1 MVQRDKTC
9 QRTKGKSIKIL
20 SNLSKLKNEKQKL
33 FHGHYI
39 QDDHEGKDDW
49 QFTLIEQCTTNAELR
64 KRELYWQHCFK
75 RSFQM
80 TLISVKNF
88 VYNKLARQ
96 NICIFLINSI
106 SVLVFL
112 TYCYHYL
119 YPYSCY
125 CYYCYCFY
133 YFIIITTIFYCC
145 YSHYYCSQYFIS
157 MLFILSHFIS
167 YCSYYYDL
175 SVCRVCDMYISS
187 NNFVFF
193 PLLMIYILH
202 SYCLYMLR
210 IIFLL
215 SLSFI

>member
-1 MVQRDKTC
+1 MFIISWQDK
-9 QRTKGKSIKIL
+9 
-20 SNLSKLKNEKQKL
+20 
-33 FHGHYI
+33 
-39 QDDHEGKDDW
+39 
-49 QFTLIEQCTTNAELR
+49 
-64 KRELYWQHCFK
+64 
-75 RSFQM
+75 
-80 TLISVKNF
+80 
-88 VYNKLARQ
+88 
-96 NICIFLINSI
+96 ICIFLINSI

-215 SLSFI
+215 SLSFIWSLSQSLSESFFFFNTTSHWGRNQQMNLSGMVCPYSLITLGKP

>member
-1 MVQRDKTC
+1 MRLNNYKSAHKSFKTKK
-9 QRTKGKSIKIL
+9 RET
-20 SNLSKLKNEKQKL
+20 QKL
-33 FHGHYI
+33 FHGHYM

-49 QFTLIEQCTTNAELR
+49 QFTLIDQCTTNAELR
-64 KRELYWQHCFK
+64 KRELYWQHCLK

-80 TLISVKNF
+80 TLMSVKNL
-88 VYNKLARQ
+88 VCNKLARQ

-106 SVLVFL
+106 SILVFL

-133 YFIIITTIFYCC
+133 FIIIIIIIIIITTIFYCC

-175 SVCRVCDMYISS
+175 SVCCV
-187 NNFVFF
+187 
-193 PLLMIYILH
+193 
-202 SYCLYMLR
+202 
-210 IIFLL
+210 
-215 SLSFI
+215 